1 MLCMAITESLTGVS
15 YAQQAWGATHVVL
28 GSLYESY
35 RDFVAYRYQY
45 RESVGIGMPHR
56 NLLVMQRSYYRY
68 MHLQDG

>member
-1 MLCMAITESLTGVS
+1 MTLGESLTDFS
-15 YAQQAWGATHVVL
+15 NAQPALATHAVL

-56 NLLVMQRSYYRY
+56 NLLVMERS
-68 MHLQDG
+68 

>member
-1 MLCMAITESLTGVS
+1 MAITESLTGVS

-56 NLLVMQRSYYRY
+56 NLLVMERSYFKY
-68 MHLQDG
+68 MHLQRG